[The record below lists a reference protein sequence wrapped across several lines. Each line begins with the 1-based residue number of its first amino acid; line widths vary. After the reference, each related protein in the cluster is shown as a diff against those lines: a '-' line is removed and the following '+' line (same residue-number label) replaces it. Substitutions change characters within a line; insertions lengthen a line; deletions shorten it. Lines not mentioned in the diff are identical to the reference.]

1 MEPNSL
7 MENSTYNTDKNST
20 KVISIIGCGLIG
32 QAWAVVFLRSG
43 FRVKI
48 FDEDANAA
56 VRAKSNIQQK
66 LKELASFGL
75 IARDFISKM
84 KLDLTVHDDIE
95 AGLEDRCYIQE
106 CATENVEI
114 KSKLTA
120 KLDGIAA
127 DGTPIGSST
136 SAIAPSLYAADVKGR
151 GRCLVVHPI
160 NPPHLIPAVEIV
172 PSDWTKESV
181 IESVTELMLTTGQ
194 TPIVLKKEIEGF
206 VVNRLQGALLN
217 EAFRL
222 LADGVISFED
232 IDKAM
237 TDGLGFRW
245 SLMGPFE
252 SIHLNAPQGVAQYVE
267 RYSPAYARMFS
278 NAELE
283 HIWSMALEQ
292 GLEENLLKKH
302 PISSLTKSFQ
312 NRDRMMMQAIA
323 QKRSEVNK

>member
-1 MEPNSL
+1 
-7 MENSTYNTDKNST
+7 MENPPYKTDKNSN
-20 KVISIIGCGLIG
+20 KVVSIIGCGLIG

-75 IARDFISKM
+75 IAQDFIPKM
-84 KLDLTVHDDIE
+84 DLNLTAHDTIE
-95 AGLEDRCYIQE
+95 AGLEDCCYIQE
-106 CATENVEI
+106 CAPENLEI

-120 KLDGIAA
+120 KLDEIATDGI
-127 DGTPIGSST
+127 PIGSST
-136 SAIAPSLYAADVKGR
+136 SAIASSLYAADVKGR
-151 GRCLVVHPI
+151 DRCLVVHPI

-172 PSDWTKESV
+172 PSDWTKETV
-181 IESVTELMLTTGQ
+181 IESVTELMVATGQ

-206 VVNRLQGALLN
+206 VVNRLQGALLS

-222 LADGVISFED
+222 LADDVVTYED

-267 RYSPAYARMFS
+267 RYGPAYSRMFS
-278 NAELE
+278 NAEVE

-302 PISSLTKSFQ
+302 PISSLAKSFE
-312 NRDRMMMQAIA
+312 NRDKKMMQAIA
-323 QKRSEVNK
+323 QKRSGVNK

>member
-1 MEPNSL
+1 
-7 MENSTYNTDKNST
+7 MENPPYNTDKNSN

-75 IARDFISKM
+75 IAQDFIPKM
-84 KLDLTVHDDIE
+84 DLNLTAHDTIE
-95 AGLEDRCYIQE
+95 ACLEDCCYIQE
-106 CATENVEI
+106 CAPENLEI

-120 KLDGIAA
+120 KLDEIATDGI
-127 DGTPIGSST
+127 PIGSST
-136 SAIAPSLYAADVKGR
+136 SAIASSLYAADVKGR
-151 GRCLVVHPI
+151 DRCLVVHPI

-172 PSDWTKESV
+172 PSEWTKKTV
-181 IESVTELMLTTGQ
+181 IESVTVLMEAIGQ

-206 VVNRLQGALLN
+206 VVNRLQGALLS

-222 LADGVISFED
+222 LADGVVSYED

-267 RYSPAYARMFS
+267 RYGPAYARMFS
-278 NAELE
+278 NAEVD

-302 PISSLTKSFQ
+302 PISSLTKSFE
-312 NRDRMMMQAIA
+312 NRDKEMMQAIA
-323 QKRSEVNK
+323 QKKGVNK